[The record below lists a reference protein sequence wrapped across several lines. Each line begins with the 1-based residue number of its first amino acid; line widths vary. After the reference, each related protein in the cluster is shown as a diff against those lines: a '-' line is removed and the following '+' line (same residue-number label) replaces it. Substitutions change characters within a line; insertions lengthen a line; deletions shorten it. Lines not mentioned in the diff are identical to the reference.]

1 MWLDSLTPEGEL
13 ATQRQRLQGTTELP
27 EPTFW
32 QGGADSIGPGLVR
45 GALEAGA
52 AIQSGLVNLAGTEV
66 MSTLAVGFGAGY
78 TPGFDQQGRAERASA
93 AADQMTDEIGR
104 DLAESVK
111 DLRPDPRTT
120 GLAGQLLGEA
130 AAILPR
136 TVAGAVTG
144 GPVGAAAAAGAPAG
158 YTSKQVAMSE
168 GIDENTAAIQGAID
182 GVTIGIGAALPAAR
196 FVKPLA
202 GDFAIAVGANVGL
215 GVASRGAVSELL
227 ESRGYTEQAAQYRA
241 FDGTAMTIDAVLG
254 AAFFGIGRGLGRAPA
269 EHQVNAALA
278 ENNAQ
283 HAELQTAP
291 GIPVDAVAANTHIQA
306 LDTAMEQLSR
316 GEPVRLPSYLPEAEF
331 LRTDDSNTPAR
342 QELARVS
349 AEQAQAE
356 ARLAGEDF
364 AARVGRISA
373 YDEATGMPTFADGT
387 AYPLQ
392 EVNRFFDQYVAG
404 TQPKDGAAM
413 PDVLFQIGRVNDAI
427 AAELQQLLP
436 GFNETLREARIS
448 AKSVKH
454 IMDSRPTLAREVLD
468 RLERG
473 VLTADE
479 VLPNP
484 QRPDRALLVLRDV
497 QPGDRAG
504 SSKHQSTVVELSANG
519 KGVDVVSAM
528 TMPDRTL
535 NKARALKAEVEAT
548 RAGGLLSPSSLATE
562 QARQPHAAAA
572 SEDSPTVAREASASI
587 RQDGAGATDP
597 EVRLAD
603 TVLNELGDIQVPTG
617 AIDAD
622 GKPVTVSARELLAQA
637 DNDIQRAQ
645 LESRGID
652 AAAACALQRGE

>member
-13 ATQRQRLQGTTELP
+13 ATQRQQLQGTTELP
-27 EPTFW
+27 EPTFF
-32 QGGADSIGPGLVR
+32 QGGYDAIGPGLVR

-78 TPGFDQQGRAERASA
+78 TPGFDQQGRADRA
-93 AADQMTDEIGR
+93 AAGAEELTDEIGR

-158 YTSKQVAMSE
+158 YASKQVAMSE

-196 FVKPLA
+196 FVKPIA

-215 GVASRGAVSELL
+215 GVASRGATAELL

-254 AAFFGIGRGLGRAPA
+254 AAFFGIGRGLARAPA

-283 HAELQTAP
+283 HAQLHTAP
-291 GIPVDAVAANTHIQA
+291 GIPVDAVAANTHVRA
-306 LDTAMEQLSR
+306 LDIALEQLSR
-316 GEPVRLPSYLPEAEF
+316 GEPVRLPSDLPEAAF
-331 LRTDDSNTPAR
+331 LRTVDDMPLIEPGRAVVQAQALEVELPAIRAELEQQAAQAVPNVRDLRTETATLQRTLTELDGTFRDRAKELQGEGLTRKQAESQARQVIQQERGQIEQRLEQISQQIETNRQAEVARGDLAAIDRGELPAR
-342 QELARVS
+342 LQDRVSARAADIDRGFQRKPLADQVQQGNKQLTIRQAATQELARLIDE
-349 AEQAQAE
+349 AERLEPRLDPVDVPAPRQPAADRAPQQKAQPAQQNAPDAQQMGQDAQRRPASGGADPE
-356 ARLAGEDF
+356 VEVARLAL
-364 AARVGRISA
+364 
-373 YDEATGMPTFADGT
+373 DE
-387 AYPLQ
+387 
-392 EVNRFFDQYVAG
+392 
-404 TQPKDGAAM
+404 
-413 PDVLFQIGRVNDAI
+413 I
-427 AAELQQLLP
+427 
-436 GFNETLREARIS
+436 
-448 AKSVKH
+448 
-454 IMDSRPTLAREVLD
+454 
-468 RLERG
+468 
-473 VLTADE
+473 
-479 VLPNP
+479 
-484 QRPDRALLVLRDV
+484 
-497 QPGDRAG
+497 
-504 SSKHQSTVVELSANG
+504 
-519 KGVDVVSAM
+519 
-528 TMPDRTL
+528 
-535 NKARALKAEVEAT
+535 
-548 RAGGLLSPSSLATE
+548 
-562 QARQPHAAAA
+562 
-572 SEDSPTVAREASASI
+572 
-587 RQDGAGATDP
+587 
-597 EVRLAD
+597 
-603 TVLNELGDIQVPTG
+603 GDIQVPTG

-622 GKPVTVSARELLAQA
+622 GNAVTVSARELLAQA

-645 LESRGID
+645 LEARGID

>member
-13 ATQRQRLQGTTELP
+13 ATQRQRLQSTTELP
-27 EPTFW
+27 EPTFF
-32 QGGADSIGPGLVR
+32 QGGYDAIGPGLVR

-52 AIQSGLVNLAGTEV
+52 AIKSGALNLAGSEV

-104 DLAESVK
+104 DLAEAVK

-136 TVAGAVTG
+136 TVAGAVTA

-158 YTSKQVAMSE
+158 YASKQVAMSE
-168 GIDENTAAIQGAID
+168 GIDENTASIQGAID
-182 GVTIGIGAALPAAR
+182 AVTIGVGAALPAAR

-215 GVASRGAVSELL
+215 GVASRGVTAELL
-227 ESRGYTEQAAQYRA
+227 DSRGYTEQAAQYRA

-254 AAFFGIGRGLGRAPA
+254 AAFFGIGRGLGRAPS

-283 HAELQTAP
+283 HAELHTAP
-291 GIPVDAVAANTHIQA
+291 GIPVDAVAANTHVQA

-316 GEPVRLPSYLPEAEF
+316 GEPVRLPADLPEAAF
-331 LRTDDSNTPAR
+331 LRPVDDMPLFEPIPAGRAEVEAQALKVELPAIRAELEQQAAQAVPNVRDLRTETATLQRTLAELDGTFRDRAKAFQGDGLTRKQAESQARQAIQQERGQIEQRLEQISQQIEANRQAEVARGELAAINRGELPAR
-342 QELARVS
+342 LQDRINARAARIDRGFQRKPLADQVQQGNKQLTIRQAATQELAR
-349 AEQAQAE
+349 
-356 ARLAGEDF
+356 L
-364 AARVGRISA
+364 I
-373 YDEATGMPTFADGT
+373 DEA
-387 AYPLQ
+387 
-392 EVNRFFDQYVAG
+392 
-404 TQPKDGAAM
+404 
-413 PDVLFQIGRVNDAI
+413 
-427 AAELQQLLP
+427 
-436 GFNETLREARIS
+436 
-448 AKSVKH
+448 
-454 IMDSRPTLAREVLD
+454 D
-468 RLERG
+468 RLEPR
-473 VLTADE
+473 LE
-479 VLPNP
+479 P
-484 QRPDRALLVLRDV
+484 
-497 QPGDRAG
+497 
-504 SSKHQSTVVELSANG
+504 
-519 KGVDVVSAM
+519 VDVSA
-528 TMPDRTL
+528 P
-535 NKARALKAEVEAT
+535 
-548 RAGGLLSPSSLATE
+548 
-562 QARQPHAAAA
+562 RQPAAERVSQQETQPAQQSA
-572 SEDSPTVAREASASI
+572 PEAQQMG
-587 RQDGAGATDP
+587 QDAQQPSDAGAGVTDP

-603 TVLNELGDIQVPTG
+603 TVLAELGDIHVPTG

-645 LESRGID
+645 LEARGIE